1 MDARKSRRIR
11 LALLAVVVLSAVGG
25 SIEASPAAPGI
36 VRELPTSTPQQ
47 PTFVPLAPRVRYR
60 AGGVTPTP
68 TLSAP
73 VRGWI
78 GAQFVSHQ
86 HNKVRFETAWASWQ
100 NGKPCSSAGCS
111 GREVDIVSGPAMI
124 ETPAAMMAR
133 LRNKNWD
140 FTPYDPPGP
149 VQTWKIAG
157 APALYFD
164 ATVPP
169 GSPEWALV
177 GINPPDLK
185 VARDHAFRVSAF
197 KIRGKTVVVV
207 MQGPATD
214 FAQYLPIA
222 TRLVTSLRF
231 PSS

>member
-1 MDARKSRRIR
+1 
-11 LALLAVVVLSAVGG
+11 
-25 SIEASPAAPGI
+25 
-36 VRELPTSTPQQ
+36 
-47 PTFVPLAPRVRYR
+47 
-60 AGGVTPTP
+60 
-68 TLSAP
+68 
-73 VRGWI
+73 
-78 GAQFVSHQ
+78 
-86 HNKVRFETAWASWQ
+86 
-100 NGKPCSSAGCS
+100 
-111 GREVDIVSGPAMI
+111 
-124 ETPAAMMAR
+124 
-133 LRNKNWD
+133 
-140 FTPYDPPGP
+140 